1 MLDVVIS
8 AIFGTPF
15 HSPKNFAAM
24 LRHLV
29 LSLLLLL
36 AFHWHLPAQ
45 AENYSERKDP
55 TNAKRTIVE
64 FKPVTRDL
72 PTRALTR
79 NLLDNPNVQR
89 APITYV
95 PFELKNPRS
104 GKALNP
110 SAALKITMPD
120 GRTVNTTVKAFYDQV
135 NAMEKALCA
144 QGRSLRMANA
154 FADFNPNIN
163 PVPSNAV
170 PSLSPGYQTISFNIA
185 PQTTTGPRVP
195 STPPANVQMS
205 GPTAA
210 QLGALSNFSWKT
222 SLYVAASG
230 SDHGTNEFPA
240 EWSGVSLAQQGRTN
254 FPFLIQVPDGMTKL
268 VQKIDWMVS
277 DMPFDD
283 ASKVIAIKAY
293 KKQGTLSAINWNK
306 SIRGTLNLP
315 DHKNSSYAALYINFA
330 EIEPLPT
337 DKVKPF
343 YVRAVLYNQA
353 GEIITRT
360 PQVVAMYGNVKQEL
374 KMTISQYSG
383 TSDFNYGF
391 PSDYEN
397 AAFGIYLKGTGFNS
411 VQTRVV
417 DVYSKKDFGA
427 QGYALKGGATLGVK
441 YYNFE
446 RIVDS
451 KQPINNDFVLLS
463 INLDAAAGNP
473 AMPVYGQQLKAG
485 ARLSLNVLNGLY
497 QPYYEFKATVPG
509 MPNTLS
515 LDYTFKETLD
525 VEVFD
530 YRFFIGPVP
539 VRVYGGV
546 KGEASIVLSGFL
558 NMSNFDASGKLEP
571 YVKTALFAGGGVDAV
586 IAYALVEAQI
596 DPLLHVNL
604 PVSFVSQGANAPVVD
619 FNQASISGLGGK
631 VLLKAG
637 FYYPCPDLG
646 KIVGFVTGDEP
657 LPLCECAW
665 EYNIFQMGKL
675 THQIGKK

>member
-1 MLDVVIS
+1 MPYRL
-8 AIFGTPF
+8 A
-15 HSPKNFAAM
+15 
-24 LRHLV
+24 
-29 LSLLLLL
+29 LSFLLLLTL
-36 AFHWHLPAQ
+36 YGASSAQ
-45 AENYSERKDP
+45 AGNYTERKDP
-55 TNAKRTIVE
+55 ANAKRTIVE

-79 NLLDNPNVQR
+79 NLLENSNVQR

-95 PFELKNPRS
+95 PFELKNPRN

-110 SAALKITMPD
+110 SATLKITMPD
-120 GRTVNTTVKAFYDQV
+120 KRIVTTTVKDFYDQV

-154 FADFNPNIN
+154 FADFNPNLN

-170 PSLSPGYQTISFNIA
+170 PSLSPGYQTISFSIA
-185 PQTTTGPRVP
+185 PQANTGPRVP
-195 STPPANVQMS
+195 STPPTNVQIS

-210 QLGALSNFSWKT
+210 QLGVLSNFSWKT

-240 EWSGVSLAQQGRTN
+240 EWSSVSLAQQGRTN

-277 DMPFDD
+277 DTPFDD
-283 ASKVIAIKAY
+283 AAKVITIKAY
-293 KKQGTLSAINWNK
+293 KKQGTLSPVNWNK
-306 SIRGTLNLP
+306 SIKGTLNLIE
-315 DHKNSSYAALYINFA
+315 HKNSSYAALYINFA
-330 EIEPLPT
+330 EIEPLPI

-343 YVRAVLYNQA
+343 YVRAVLYNQT
-353 GEIITRT
+353 GEIIART
-360 PQVVAMYGNVKQEL
+360 PQVVAMYGSAKQEL
-374 KMTISQYSG
+374 KMPISQYSG

-391 PSDYEN
+391 PSNYED
-397 AAFGIYLKGTGFNS
+397 APFGIYLKGTGFNS
-411 VQTRVV
+411 VKTRII
-417 DVYSKKDFGA
+417 DVYSKKDFGT
-427 QGYALKGGATLGVK
+427 QGYALKGGATLGIK

-451 KQPINNDFVLLS
+451 KQPINSDFVLLS

-497 QPYYEFKATVPG
+497 QPYYEFKTAVPG
-509 MPNTLS
+509 QPNTLS
-515 LDYTFKETLD
+515 LDYTFKENLN
-525 VEVFD
+525 VELFD
-530 YRFFIGPVP
+530 YRFLIGPVP
-539 VRVYGGV
+539 VRVYGGI
-546 KGEASIVLSGFL
+546 KGEAGVVLSGFL
-558 NMSNFDASGKLEP
+558 NMSSFEASGKIEP
-571 YVKTALFAGGGVDAV
+571 YMETALIAGGGVDAV

-596 DPLLHVNL
+596 DPLLHVKL
-604 PVSFVSQGANAPVVD
+604 PVSFASQGANAPVVD
-619 FNQASISGLGGK
+619 FDQASIGGLGGK
-631 VLLKAG
+631 VFLKAG

-646 KIVGFVTGDEP
+646 KVVGFITGDEP

-665 EYNIFQMGKL
+665 EYNIFQMGEF
-675 THQIGKK
+675 THRIGKK